1 MKHLSACTTILV
13 GKKASI
19 DGSVMISRN
28 DDTAG
33 AITPQKF
40 IIEPAAHGE
49 KGRKIKS
56 WLNKFEMDLP
66 EDAQRV
72 PAVPNV
78 DYKKLGYYDESGIN
92 QKNVAMSCTE
102 STYGNERTLAFDPLV
117 EDGLDEDCMQTVVL
131 PYIDSARAD
140 QEVWISCRKLSF
152 IW

>member
-1 MKHLSACTTILV
+1 MYNYFSW
-13 GKKASI
+13 KKASI

-66 EDAQRV
+66 EMLKEYRQF
-72 PAVPNV
+72 
-78 DYKKLGYYDESGIN
+78 
-92 QKNVAMSCTE
+92 Q
-102 STYGNERTLAFDPLV
+102 TL
-117 EDGLDEDCMQTVVL
+117 T
-131 PYIDSARAD
+131 IKS
-140 QEVWISCRKLSF
+140 
-152 IW
+152 

>member
-1 MKHLSACTTILV
+1 MYNYFSW
-13 GKKASI
+13 KKASI

-40 IIEPAAHGE
+40 IIEPAVHGE

-56 WLNKFEMDLP
+56 WLNKFEMELP

-92 QKNVAMSCTE
+92 QRMLLCHVLNQLMVTK
-102 STYGNERTLAFDPLV
+102 ER
-117 EDGLDEDCMQTVVL
+117 
-131 PYIDSARAD
+131 
-140 QEVWISCRKLSF
+140 
-152 IW
+152 

>member
-49 KGRKIKS
+49 KGRKPFQI
-56 WLNKFEMDLP
+56 
-66 EDAQRV
+66 
-72 PAVPNV
+72 
-78 DYKKLGYYDESGIN
+78 GN
-92 QKNVAMSCTE
+92 Q
-102 STYGNERTLAFDPLV
+102 G
-117 EDGLDEDCMQTVVL
+117 
-131 PYIDSARAD
+131 
-140 QEVWISCRKLSF
+140 
-152 IW
+152 

>member
-1 MKHLSACTTILV
+1 
-13 GKKASI
+13 
-19 DGSVMISRN
+19 MISRN

-49 KGRKIKS
+49 KGRNIKS

-78 DYKKLGYYDESGIN
+78 DYKKLVTMT
-92 QKNVAMSCTE
+92 K
-102 STYGNERTLAFDPLV
+102 
-117 EDGLDEDCMQTVVL
+117 VVL
-131 PYIDSARAD
+131 IKKMLLCHVLN
-140 QEVWISCRKLSF
+140 QLMVMKEL
-152 IW
+152 